1 MVIEVMRERMRPG
14 LVMVDHP
21 SIAGTSRQS
30 AWKKKHFLKGTKG
43 KREERP
49 RPQ

>member
-1 MVIEVMRERMRPG
+1 MVIEVMRERIRPG

-21 SIAGTSRQS
+21 SIAGRSRVLGRRNI
-30 AWKKKHFLKGTKG
+30 FIKGTKS